1 MPLVNISLIE
11 GKSDS
16 YRRSVMDNIY
26 LAMRETFNVPED
38 DQFMTVNELSAANFS
53 YNGKYLNVQRSQD
66 LIYIQIFAMNT
77 RNKDQKKALFQKIVE
92 RLRLDPGVR
101 SEDILI
107 NIVEAQPENWS
118 MGNGLAQYAL
128 AD

>member
-38 DQFMTVNELSAANFS
+38 DQFMTVNELSVANFS

-118 MGNGLAQYAL
+118 MGNGVAHYAL
-128 AD
+128 